1 MKYPLEI
8 YINGV
13 EVDQFNDEGI
23 TIKKSVKSFKDVKKL
38 FTDFSKS
45 FSIPTSKKNN
55 KLFKHV
61 YRVDTNAVEAR
72 VLIPAVLKLNG
83 VDFKSGN
90 VSVEGTQ
97 FKDGKPYAYKIRFY
111 GKLTELNKLIGQDE
125 LTDLDFSS
133 LEITSPNFSSLFSSQ
148 IASDAIKFPLICRD
162 GRYIAHTSD
171 HDFAQTEGLTKTK
184 NIAYSTS
191 SRAAGYYGLVD
202 NDMIGALRVKEILD
216 AMESKYGIT
225 IDGAMRA
232 DYVEDLHLV
241 LQKTDQTTIEG
252 GTAAT
257 EYNFSNLSGT
267 VNSESTLTSTSL
279 TVNFPESEPDLG
291 YYGKVR
297 FKLTTTAPNFEGEM
311 YLNGNLSRTV
321 TTSNSYSTYRT
332 VDYGDIVT
340 FKVST
345 ANTATFTLDAEF
357 VEVEVEVDPVEGGAE
372 EFEISHSI
380 SGSVSAVAGGTG
392 AYNVSANLPEMK
404 VSDFLADMFK
414 RFNIVAQVEDD
425 LTINTYHY
433 DYYINQGNEY
443 NISEYV
449 DISSYN
455 INRPNYYSGV
465 KFTGAEKKTILE
477 HAFSKVNARKFG
489 ELKYLPQSDGN
500 VIDGSI
506 YTVDLKSH
514 IMPIE
519 QLTDLKDALFSGF
532 NVMLLTDKDGT
543 EQICK
548 PIFTYLKRRDSGYSV
563 GYDNGSSVSSK
574 STFWMV
580 NLSYNGNEVNP
591 LSGVVGNYF
600 GAERDEI
607 GDNNDQGLGLY
618 NLLWRNTIGL
628 TFDENKRR
636 ASYTAYLPL
645 RLVKDIE
652 PNDKLIIHNNTHLI
666 ESIETNYL
674 TGETKLELILIT
686 EADSDTFETQTVQN
700 TLGRTDNFVIL
711 DPSTGHLDNVSLAN
725 NATDTSVGGLFQ
737 EIREGS

>member
-13 EVDQFNDEGI
+13 EVDQFSDESV

-38 FTDFSKS
+38 FTDFSKT

-61 YRVDTNAVEAR
+61 YRVDTNAVDAR

-133 LEITSPNFSSLFSSQ
+133 LDISSPNFSSLFSSQ
-148 IASDAIKFPLICRD
+148 VASDAIKFPLICRD

-171 HDFAQTEGLTKTK
+171 YDFAKTEGLSKTK
-184 NIAYSTS
+184 NIAYSTTT
-191 SRAAGYYGLVD
+191 REQGYYGLVD
-202 NDMIGALRVKEILD
+202 NDMMGALRVKEILD
-216 AMESKYGIT
+216 AMETKYGIT
-225 IDGAMRA
+225 IEGAMRA

-252 GTAAT
+252 GTSAST
-257 EYNFSNLSGT
+257 YGFSNLAWTG
-267 VNSESTLTSTSL
+267 STPSTS
-279 TVNFPESEPDLG
+279 E
-291 YYGKVR
+291 
-297 FKLTTTAPNFEGEM
+297 FKLTSGSSVTIGFLANDNPPNS
-311 YLNGNLSRTV
+311 NGNLSYNIS
-321 TTSNSYSTYRT
+321 TTATSFDFHVKKNGSIVHTAT
-332 VDYGDIVT
+332 TTGTHNYGAMNTGDVFT
-340 FKVST
+340 FEVST
-345 ANTATFTLDAEF
+345 AQTATINVNLTWGYSDFF
-357 VEVEVEVDPVEGGAE
+357 GGGA
-372 EFEISHSI
+372 SYGM

-392 AYNVSANLPEMK
+392 TYSVSPNLPEMK

-433 DYYINQGNEY
+433 DHYVNQGNEY

-489 ELKYLPQSDGN
+489 ELKYLPESDGN

-519 QLTDLKDALFSGF
+519 QLTNLSNALFSGL
-532 NVMLLTDKDGT
+532 NIMLLTDKDGT

-548 PIFTYLKRRDSGYSV
+548 PIFTYLKRRTAGTSV
-563 GYDNGSSVSSK
+563 AYDIGSSVSSK
-574 STFWMV
+574 STFWMPQLTYTQNIV
-580 NLSYNGNEVNP
+580 SPTNGVIG
-591 LSGVVGNYF
+591 SYF
-600 GAERDEI
+600 GSELSEI
-607 GDNNDQGLGLY
+607 GDDNYQDLGLY
-618 NLLWRNTIGL
+618 NLLWRNTIAL

-636 ASYTAYLPL
+636 ASYTAFLPL

-674 TGETKLELILIT
+674 TGESKLELVLIT
-686 EADSDTFETQTVQN
+686 EADTDMFETQTVQN
-700 TLGRTDNFVIL
+700 TTGSTDYFVIL
-711 DPSTGHLDNVSLAN
+711 DPTTGHLDNVTLAN
-725 NATDTSVGGLFQ
+725 NATDTSVGGLFV
-737 EIREGS
+737 EILEEL

>member
-13 EVDQFNDEGI
+13 EVDQFSDESV

-38 FTDFSKS
+38 FTDFSKT

-61 YRVDTNAVEAR
+61 YRVDTNAVDAR

-125 LTDLDFSS
+125 LTDLDFS
-133 LEITSPNFSSLFSSQ
+133 LLDITSPNFSSLFSSQ
-148 IASDAIKFPLICRD
+148 VASDAIKFPLICRD
-162 GRYIAHTSD
+162 GRYIAHGSD

-184 NIAYSTS
+184 NIAYSTTY
-191 SRAAGYYGLVD
+191 RDAGYYGIVD
-202 NDMIGALRVKEILD
+202 NDMIGALRVREILD
-216 AMESKYGIT
+216 AMEDKYGIT
-225 IDGAMRA
+225 IEGAMRA

-252 GTAAT
+252 GSVSTN
-257 EYNFSNLSGT
+257 YNFSNLSGS
-267 VNSESTLTSTSL
+267 VNSASTLSSTSL
-279 TVNFPESEPDLG
+279 TFDMSGDEVDGEI
-291 YYGKVR
+291 R
-297 FKLTTTAPNFEGEM
+297 FKVTTTATNFTGK
-311 YLNGNLSRTV
+311 LKINGVTVRTV
-321 TTSNSYSTYRT
+321 TTSGTFSSYADLD
-332 VDYGDIVT
+332 VDDVVT
-340 FKVST
+340 FEVET
-345 ANTATFTLDAEF
+345 NQTATINLEANLRVEF
-357 VEVEVEVDPVEGGAE
+357 FEDGPDGG
-372 EFEISHSI
+372 SGGYDSYTVT
-380 SGSVSAVAGGTG
+380 GSVSAVAGGTG

-404 VSDFLADMFK
+404 VSDFLSDMFK

-433 DYYINQGNEY
+433 DHYVNQGSEY
-443 NISEYV
+443 NISQYV

-465 KFTGAEKKTILE
+465 KFTGAEKKTIIE
-477 HAFSKVNARKFG
+477 HGFAKVNARKFG
-489 ELKYLPQSDGN
+489 ELKYLPESEGN

-514 IMPIE
+514 LMPIE
-519 QLTDLKDALFSGF
+519 QLTDLDNALPSGL
-532 NVMLLTDKDGT
+532 NVMTLTDKDGT
-543 EQICK
+543 EQVCK
-548 PIFTYLKRRDSGYSV
+548 PIFTYLKRRTAGANVAYDSGV
-563 GYDNGSSVSSK
+563 SVSSK
-574 STFWMV
+574 STFWMP
-580 NLSYNGNEVNP
+580 NLSYTQNIVSPTNAI
-591 LSGVVGNYF
+591 VGGYF
-600 GAERDEI
+600 GTELSEL
-607 GDNNDQGLGLY
+607 GDDNFQDLGLY
-618 NLLWRNTIGL
+618 NLLWKNTIAL

-636 ASYTAYLPL
+636 ASYTAFLPL

-652 PNDKLIIHNNTHLI
+652 PNDKLIIHNSTHLI

-674 TGETKLELILIT
+674 TGETKLELVLIT
-686 EADSDTFETQTVQN
+686 EADTDMFETQTVQN
-700 TLGRTDNFVIL
+700 ATGSTDYFVIL
-711 DPSTGHLDNVSLAN
+711 DPTTGYLDNVTLAN
-725 NATDTSVGGLFQ
+725 NSTDTSVGGLFV
-737 EIREGS
+737 EILEEL

>member
-13 EVDQFNDEGI
+13 EVDQFSDESV

-38 FTDFSKS
+38 FTDFSKT

-61 YRVDTNAVEAR
+61 YRVDTNAVDAR

-133 LEITSPNFSSLFSSQ
+133 LDITSPNFSSLFSSQ
-148 IASDAIKFPLICRD
+148 VASDAIKFPLICRD
-162 GRYIAHTSD
+162 GRYIAHTTD
-171 HDFAQTEGLTKTK
+171 YDFAQTEGLTKTK
-184 NIAYSTS
+184 NIAYSTTT
-191 SRAAGYYGLVD
+191 RAAGYYGLVD

-216 AMESKYGIT
+216 AMEDKYGIT
-225 IDGAMRA
+225 VSGAMRA

-252 GTAAT
+252 GTTAT

-267 VNSESTLTSTSL
+267 VNSESTLASTSF
-279 TVNFPESEPDLG
+279 TVGLPPNEPFIEYD
-291 YYGKVR
+291 GKIR
-297 FKLTTTAPNFEGEM
+297 FKLTTTASSFDGEM
-311 YLNGNLSRTV
+311 FIDGGLSKTV
-321 TTSNSYSTYRT
+321 TSSNTYSSYTSVNN
-332 VDYGDIVT
+332 GDVIT

-345 ANTATFTLDAEF
+345 AQTATFTLTAQYVVTET
-357 VEVEVEVDPVEGGAE
+357 EVDPFDGYV
-372 EFEISHSI
+372 STSTDTYTI

-392 AYNVSANLPEMK
+392 AYNVSPNLPEMK

-433 DYYINQGNEY
+433 DYYVNQGSEY

-489 ELKYLPQSDGN
+489 ELKYLPESEGN

-519 QLTDLKDALFSGF
+519 QLTDLNNALFSGL
-532 NVMLLTDKDGT
+532 NIMLLTDKDGT

-548 PIFTYLKRRDSGYSV
+548 PIFTYLKRRTGGTSVAYDSGV
-563 GYDNGSSVSSK
+563 SVSSK
-574 STFWMV
+574 STFWMPELTYTQNIV
-580 NLSYNGNEVNP
+580 SPTNGII
-591 LSGVVGNYF
+591 GNYF
-600 GAERDEI
+600 GSELSEI
-607 GDNNDQGLGLY
+607 GDDNYRDLGIY
-618 NLLWRNTIGL
+618 NLLWRNTISL

-636 ASYTAYLPL
+636 ASYTAFLPL

-652 PNDKLIIHNNTHLI
+652 PNDKLIIHNGTHLI

-674 TGETKLELILIT
+674 TGESKLELVLIT
-686 EADSDTFETQTVQN
+686 EADTDMFETQTVQN
-700 TLGRTDNFVIL
+700 TTGSTDYFVIL
-711 DPSTGHLDNVSLAN
+711 DPTTGHLDNVTLAN
-725 NATDTSVGGLFQ
+725 NATDTSVGGLFV
-737 EIREGS
+737 EILEEL

>member
-13 EVDQFNDEGI
+13 EVDQFSDESV

-38 FTDFSKS
+38 FTDFSKT

-61 YRVDTNAVEAR
+61 YRVDTNAVDAR

-125 LTDLDFSS
+125 LTDLDFSPLDIS
-133 LEITSPNFSSLFSSQ
+133 SPNFSSLFSSQ
-148 IASDAIKFPLICRD
+148 VASNAIKFPLICRD

-171 HDFAQTEGLTKTK
+171 YDFTKTEGLTKTK
-184 NIAYSTS
+184 NIAYSTTT
-191 SRAAGYYGLVD
+191 REQGHYGLVD

-216 AMESKYGIT
+216 AMENKYGVSIE
-225 IDGAMRA
+225 GAMRA

-252 GTAAT
+252 GSAAT
-257 EYNFSNLSGT
+257 EYNISNLSGT
-267 VNSESTLTSTSL
+267 VNSESTLTSTSFTAGL
-279 TVNFPESEPDLG
+279 PDNEPFIEYD
-291 YYGKVR
+291 GKIR
-297 FKLTTTAPNFEGEM
+297 FKLTTTSSNFDGEM
-311 YLNGNLSRTV
+311 FVDGGLSRTV
-321 TTSNSYSTYRT
+321 TASNAYSSYASVSRGRT
-332 VDYGDIVT
+332 VT

-345 ANTATFTLDAEF
+345 AQTATFTLTAQYVVTETEEDPF
-357 VEVEVEVDPVEGGAE
+357 DGSTGTRVDTYT
-372 EFEISHSI
+372 I

-392 AYNVSANLPEMK
+392 AYNVSPNLPEMK

-433 DYYINQGNEY
+433 DHYINQGSEY

-449 DISSYN
+449 DVSSYN

-477 HAFSKVNARKFG
+477 HGFSKVNARKFG
-489 ELKYLPQSDGN
+489 ELKYLPESEGN

-514 IMPIE
+514 IMPVE
-519 QLTDLKDALFSGF
+519 QLTDLNNALFSGL
-532 NVMLLTDKDGT
+532 NIMLLTDKDGT

-548 PIFTYLKRRDSGYSV
+548 PIFTYLKRRTAGANVAYDSGS
-563 GYDNGSSVSSK
+563 NVSSK
-574 STFWMV
+574 STFWMPELTYTQNIV
-580 NLSYNGNEVNP
+580 SPTNGII
-591 LSGVVGNYF
+591 GNYF
-600 GAERDEI
+600 GSELSEI
-607 GDNNDQGLGLY
+607 GDDNYRDLGIY
-618 NLLWRNTIGL
+618 NLLWRNTIAL

-636 ASYTAYLPL
+636 ASYTAFLPL

-652 PNDKLIIHNNTHLI
+652 PNDKLIIHNNTHLV

-674 TGETKLELILIT
+674 TGESKLELILIT
-686 EADSDTFETQTVQN
+686 ESDTDMFETQTVQN
-700 TLGRTDNFVIL
+700 TTGSTDYFVIL
-711 DPSTGHLDNVSLAN
+711 DPNTGHLDNVTLGN
-725 NATDTSVGGLFQ
+725 NATDTSVGGLFV
-737 EIREGS
+737 EILEEL

>member
-13 EVDQFNDEGI
+13 EVDQFSDESV

-61 YRVDTNAVEAR
+61 YRVDTNAVDAR

-133 LEITSPNFSSLFSSQ
+133 LDINNPNFSTLFSGQ
-148 IASDAIKFPLICRD
+148 VASDGVKFPLICRD
-162 GRYIAHTSD
+162 GRYIAHPSD
-171 HDFAQTEGLTKTK
+171 YDFAKTEGLTKTK
-184 NIAYSTS
+184 NIFYSTTT
-191 SRAAGYYGLVD
+191 REQGYYGLVD

-216 AMESKYGIT
+216 AMEAKYGIT
-225 IDGAMRA
+225 ISGAMRA

-252 GTAAT
+252 GTSAT

-279 TVNFPESEPDLG
+279 TVGLPPNESFVSYD
-291 YYGKVR
+291 GKIR
-297 FKLTTTAPNFEGEM
+297 FKLVTTASSFDGEM
-311 YLNGNLSRTV
+311 FVDGGLSRTV
-321 TTSNSYSTYRT
+321 SASNTFSTYAP
-332 VDYGDIVT
+332 VDAGDVVT

-345 ANTATFTLDAEF
+345 AQTATFTLTAQYVVTET
-357 VEVEVEVDPVEGGAE
+357 EIDPDDGSQYVTTDTYT
-372 EFEISHSI
+372 I
-380 SGSVSAVAGGTG
+380 SGSLSSVAGGTG

-433 DYYINQGNEY
+433 DHYVNQGNEY
-443 NISEYV
+443 NISQYV

-455 INRPNYYSGV
+455 IDRPNYYSGI

-477 HAFSKVNARKFG
+477 HGFSKVNARKFG
-489 ELKYLPQSDGN
+489 ELKYLPESDGN
-500 VIDGSI
+500 VIDGSV

-514 IMPIE
+514 MMPIE
-519 QLTDLKDALFSGF
+519 QLTDLSNGLPSGL
-532 NVMLLTDKDGT
+532 NVMTLTDKDGT
-543 EQICK
+543 EQVCK
-548 PIFTYLKRRDSGYSV
+548 PIFTYLKIRTA
-563 GYDNGSSVSSK
+563 GSSVAYDSGVGVSNK
-574 STFWMV
+574 TTFWMP
-580 NLSYNGNEVNP
+580 NLSYTQNIISPTNAIIG
-591 LSGVVGNYF
+591 GYF
-600 GAERDEI
+600 GAELSEI
-607 GDNNDQGLGLY
+607 GDDNFQNLGLY
-618 NLLWRNTIGL
+618 NLLWRNTIAL

-636 ASYTAYLPL
+636 ASYTAFLPL

-674 TGETKLELILIT
+674 TGESKLELVLIT
-686 EADSDTFETQTVQN
+686 ESDTDMFETHTVQN
-700 TLGRTDNFVIL
+700 TTGSTDYFVIL
-711 DPSTGHLDNVSLAN
+711 DPTTGHLDNVTLAN
-725 NATDTSVGGLFQ
+725 NATDTSVGGLFA
-737 EIREGS
+737 EILEEL

>member
-13 EVDQFNDEGI
+13 EVDQFSDEGV

-38 FTDFSKS
+38 FTEFSKT

-61 YRVDTNAVEAR
+61 YRVDTNAVDAR

-97 FKDGKPYAYKIRFY
+97 FKNGKPYAYKIRFY

-133 LEITSPNFSSLFSSQ
+133 LDITSPNFSSLFSSQ
-148 IASDAIKFPLICRD
+148 ASSDAIKFPLICRN
-162 GRYIAHTSD
+162 GRYIAHSTD
-171 HDFAQTEGLTKTK
+171 YDFAQTEGLTKTK
-184 NIAYSTS
+184 NISYSTTA
-191 SRAAGYYGLVD
+191 RAAGYYGLVD
-202 NDMIGALRVKEILD
+202 NDMVGALRVKEILD
-216 AMESKYGIT
+216 AMENKYGIT
-225 IDGAMRA
+225 ISGAMRA
-232 DYVEDLHLV
+232 NYVEDLHLV

-252 GTAAT
+252 ASATT

-267 VNSESTLTSTSL
+267 VNSESTLTSTAL
-279 TVNFPESEPDLG
+279 VVGLPPNEEFIEYDG
-291 YYGKVR
+291 RVR
-297 FKLTTTAPNFEGEM
+297 FKITTTASNFSGEM
-311 YLNGNLSRTV
+311 FIDGSLDKTV
-321 TTSNSYSTYRT
+321 TASNSFSTYAS
-332 VDYGDIVT
+332 VNPQEAVI

-345 ANTATFTLDAEF
+345 SETATFTLTVEF
-357 VEVEVEVDPVEGGAE
+357 DVVETDEDPFGGGTS
-372 EFEISHSI
+372 INGYTI

-392 AYNVSANLPEMK
+392 AYNVSSNLPEMK

-414 RFNIVAQVEDD
+414 RFNIVAQVDDD

-433 DYYINQGNEY
+433 DHYLNQGNEY
-443 NISEYV
+443 NISKYV

-477 HAFSKVNARKFG
+477 HGFSKVNARKFG
-489 ELKYLPQSDGN
+489 ELKYLPESEGN

-514 IMPIE
+514 IMPVE
-519 QLTDLKDALFSGF
+519 QLTDLSDALFSGL
-532 NVMLLTDKDGT
+532 NIMLLTDKDGT

-548 PIFTYLKRRDSGYSV
+548 PIFTYLKKRTSGASVAYDSGV
-563 GYDNGSSVSSK
+563 SVSNK
-574 STFWMV
+574 SAFWMPELTYTRNIV
-580 NLSYNGNEVNP
+580 SPTNGI
-591 LSGVVGNYF
+591 VGNYF
-600 GAERDEI
+600 GSELSEI
-607 GDNNDQGLGLY
+607 GDDNYQDLGLF
-618 NLLWRNTIGL
+618 NLLWRNTISL

-636 ASYTAYLPL
+636 ASYRAFLPL
-645 RLVKDIE
+645 KLVKDIE
-652 PNDKLIIHNNTHLI
+652 PNDKLIIHNNPHLI

-674 TGETKLELILIT
+674 TGESKLELVLIT
-686 EADSDTFETQTVQN
+686 ESDTDMFETQTVQN
-700 TLGRTDNFVIL
+700 TTGSTDYFVIL
-711 DPSTGHLDNVSLAN
+711 DPTTGHLNNVSLAN
-725 NATDTSVGGLFQ
+725 NGTYTSVGGLFV
-737 EIREGS
+737 EILEEL

>member
-13 EVDQFNDEGI
+13 EVDQFSDESV

-61 YRVDTNAVEAR
+61 YRVDTNAVDAR

-133 LEITSPNFSSLFSSQ
+133 LDIANPNFSSLFSSQ
-148 IASDAIKFPLICRD
+148 VASDGIKFPLICRD

-171 HDFAQTEGLTKTK
+171 YDFAKTEGLTKTK
-184 NIAYSTS
+184 NIAYSTTT
-191 SRAAGYYGLVD
+191 REQDYYGLVD

-216 AMESKYGIT
+216 AMESKYGIS
-225 IDGAMRA
+225 IEGAMRA

-241 LQKTDQTTIEG
+241 LQKTDQTSIEG
-252 GTAAT
+252 GVSSTN
-257 EYNFSNLSGT
+257 YNISNLSWDST
-267 VNSESTLTSTSL
+267 VPPSTDFVLNSGSSVEVGFNARFGVYGELNYTISTTSTNFDFHVKKNGS
-279 TVNFPESEPDLG
+279 TVQTATSSGSYLYTDLDLG
-291 YYGKVR
+291 DLFTFEIETSQTASFSIAFNWKKGN
-297 FKLTTTAPNFEGEM
+297 LTTG
-311 YLNGNLSRTV
+311 
-321 TTSNSYSTYRT
+321 YS
-332 VDYGDIVT
+332 VDYDM
-340 FKVST
+340 
-345 ANTATFTLDAEF
+345 
-357 VEVEVEVDPVEGGAE
+357 
-372 EFEISHSI
+372 
-380 SGSVSAVAGGTG
+380 SGSASAVAGGTG
-392 AYNVSANLPEMK
+392 AYNVSTNLPEMK
-404 VSDFLADMFK
+404 ISDFLADMFK

-433 DYYINQGNEY
+433 DYYVNQGNEY
-443 NISEYV
+443 NISQYV

-489 ELKYLPQSDGN
+489 ELKYLPESDGN
-500 VIDGSI
+500 VIDGSV

-514 IMPIE
+514 IMPVE
-519 QLTDLKDALFSGF
+519 QLTDFKDALFSGL

-548 PIFTYLKRRDSGYSV
+548 PIFAYLKRRTSGTSVAYDSGA
-563 GYDNGSSVSSK
+563 SVSSK
-574 STFWMV
+574 STFWMPQLTYTQNIV
-580 NLSYNGNEVNP
+580 SPTNGII
-591 LSGVVGNYF
+591 GNYF
-600 GAERDEI
+600 GSELNET
-607 GDNNDQGLGLY
+607 GDDNYQDLGIY
-618 NLLWRNTIGL
+618 NLLWKNTIAL

-636 ASYTAYLPL
+636 ASYTAFLPL

-674 TGETKLELILIT
+674 TGESKLELVLIT
-686 EADSDTFETQTVQN
+686 EADTDMFETQTVQN
-700 TLGRTDNFVIL
+700 TTGSTDYFVIL
-711 DPSTGHLDNVSLAN
+711 DPTTGHLDNVTLAN
-725 NATDTSVGGLFQ
+725 NATDTSVGGLFV
-737 EIREGS
+737 EILEEL

>member
-13 EVDQFNDEGI
+13 EVDQFSDESV

-38 FTDFSKS
+38 FTDFSKT

-61 YRVDTNAVEAR
+61 YRVDTNAVDAR

-133 LEITSPNFSSLFSSQ
+133 LDIASPNFSSLFSSQ
-148 IASDAIKFPLICRD
+148 VASDAIKFPLICRD

-171 HDFAQTEGLTKTK
+171 YDFAQTEGLTKTK
-184 NIAYSTS
+184 NIAYSTT
-191 SRAAGYYGLVD
+191 SRRAGYYGLVD

-216 AMESKYGIT
+216 AMETKYGIT

-232 DYVEDLHLV
+232 NYVEDLHLV

-252 GTAAT
+252 GSAAT
-257 EYNFSNLSGT
+257 EYNISNLSGT
-267 VNSESTLTSTSL
+267 VNSESTLTSTSF
-279 TVNFPESEPDLG
+279 TVGLPPNVPYIEYD
-291 YYGKVR
+291 GKIR
-297 FKLTTTAPNFEGEM
+297 FKITTTASNFDGEM
-311 YLNGNLSRTV
+311 FVDGSLSRTV
-321 TTSNSYSTYRT
+321 TASNTYSSYVS
-332 VDYGDIVT
+332 VDDGDVIT

-345 ANTATFTLDAEF
+345 AQTASFTLTAQYVITET
-357 VEVEVEVDPVEGGAE
+357 EEDPFDGSVGVTTDTYT
-372 EFEISHSI
+372 I

-404 VSDFLADMFK
+404 VSDFLSDMFK

-433 DYYINQGNEY
+433 DYYINQGNEH

-465 KFTGAEKKTILE
+465 KFTGAEKKTIIE

-489 ELKYLPQSDGN
+489 ELKYLPESEGN

-519 QLTDLKDALFSGF
+519 QLTDLNNALFSGL
-532 NVMLLTDKDGT
+532 NIMLLTDKDGT

-548 PIFTYLKRRDSGYSV
+548 PIFTYLNRRTGGTSVAYDSGV
-563 GYDNGSSVSSK
+563 SVSSK
-574 STFWMV
+574 SVFWMPQLTYTQ
-580 NLSYNGNEVNP
+580 NIISPTNGII
-591 LSGVVGNYF
+591 GNYF
-600 GAERDEI
+600 GSELSEI
-607 GDNNDQGLGLY
+607 GDDNYQDLGIY
-618 NLLWRNTIGL
+618 NLLWKNTIAL

-636 ASYTAYLPL
+636 ASYTAFLPL

-674 TGETKLELILIT
+674 TGETKLELVLIT
-686 EADSDTFETQTVQN
+686 EADTDMFETQTVQN
-700 TLGRTDNFVIL
+700 TTGSTDYFVIL
-711 DPSTGHLDNVSLAN
+711 DNNTGHLKNVIRGN
-725 NATDTSVGGLFQ
+725 NSTDTSVGGLFV
-737 EIREGS
+737 EILEEL

>member
-13 EVDQFNDEGI
+13 EVDQFSDESV

-38 FTDFSKS
+38 FTDFSKT

-61 YRVDTNAVEAR
+61 YRVDTNAVDAR

-133 LEITSPNFSSLFSSQ
+133 LDITSPNFSSLFSSQ
-148 IASDAIKFPLICRD
+148 VASDGIKFPLICRD

-171 HDFAQTEGLTKTK
+171 YDFAKTEGLTKTK

-191 SRAAGYYGLVD
+191 TREQGYYGLVD
-202 NDMIGALRVKEILD
+202 NDMIGALKVKEILD
-216 AMESKYGIT
+216 AMESKYGIS
-225 IDGAMRA
+225 IEGAMRA

-241 LQKTDQTTIEG
+241 LQKTDQASIEG
-252 GTAAT
+252 GVSSTN
-257 EYNFSNLSGT
+257 YNVSNLSWDST
-267 VNSESTLTSTSL
+267 VPPSTDFVLNSGSSVEVGFNARFGVYGELSYTISTTSTSFDFHVKKNGS
-279 TVNFPESEPDLG
+279 TVQTASSSGSYLYTDLDLG
-291 YYGKVR
+291 DLFTFEIETSQTASFSIAFNWKKGN
-297 FKLTTTAPNFEGEM
+297 LTTGF
-311 YLNGNLSRTV
+311 S
-321 TTSNSYSTYRT
+321 
-332 VDYGDIVT
+332 VDYDM
-340 FKVST
+340 
-345 ANTATFTLDAEF
+345 
-357 VEVEVEVDPVEGGAE
+357 
-372 EFEISHSI
+372 
-380 SGSVSAVAGGTG
+380 SGSVSAVSGGTG

-433 DYYINQGNEY
+433 DHYVNQGSEY

-489 ELKYLPQSDGN
+489 ELKYLPESDGN

-514 IMPIE
+514 IMPVE
-519 QLTDLKDALFSGF
+519 QLTDLKDALFSGL
-532 NVMLLTDKDGT
+532 NIMLLTDKDGT

-548 PIFTYLKRRDSGYSV
+548 PIFTYLKRRTSGTSVAYDSGA
-563 GYDNGSSVSSK
+563 SVSSK
-574 STFWMV
+574 STFWMPQLTYTQNIV
-580 NLSYNGNEVNP
+580 SPTNGII
-591 LSGVVGNYF
+591 GNYF
-600 GAERDEI
+600 GSELSET
-607 GDNNDQGLGLY
+607 GDDNYQDLGIY
-618 NLLWRNTIGL
+618 NLLWRNTIAL

-636 ASYTAYLPL
+636 ASYTAFLPL

-674 TGETKLELILIT
+674 TGETKLELVLIT
-686 EADSDTFETQTVQN
+686 EADTDMFETQTVQN
-700 TLGRTDNFVIL
+700 TTGSTDYFVIL
-711 DPSTGHLDNVSLAN
+711 DPTTGHLDNVTLAN
-725 NATDTSVGGLFQ
+725 NATDTSVGGLFV
-737 EIREGS
+737 EILEEL

>member
-13 EVDQFNDEGI
+13 EVDQFSDESV

-38 FTDFSKS
+38 FTDFSKT

-61 YRVDTNAVEAR
+61 YRVDTNAVDAR

-125 LTDLDFSS
+125 LTDLDFSPLDIS
-133 LEITSPNFSSLFSSQ
+133 SPNFSSLFSSQ
-148 IASDAIKFPLICRD
+148 VTSDAIKFPLICRD
-162 GRYIAHTSD
+162 GRYIAHGSD

-184 NIAYSTS
+184 NIAYSTTY
-191 SRAAGYYGLVD
+191 RDAGYYGLVD

-216 AMESKYGIT
+216 AMENKYGVSIE
-225 IDGAMRA
+225 GAMRA

-252 GTAAT
+252 GATAT

-267 VNSESTLTSTSL
+267 VNSESTLTSTSI
-279 TVNFPESEPDLG
+279 TVGLPDNEPFIEYD
-291 YYGKVR
+291 GKIR
-297 FKLTTTAPNFEGEM
+297 FKLTTTASNFDGEM
-311 YLNGNLSRTV
+311 FVDGGLSRTV
-321 TTSNSYSTYRT
+321 TASNTYSSYASVSRGRT
-332 VDYGDIVT
+332 VT

-345 ANTATFTLDAEF
+345 AQTATFTLTAQYVVTETEEDPF
-357 VEVEVEVDPVEGGAE
+357 DGSTGTRVDTYT
-372 EFEISHSI
+372 I

-392 AYNVSANLPEMK
+392 AYNVSPNLPEMK

-433 DYYINQGNEY
+433 DYYINQGNEH

-465 KFTGAEKKTILE
+465 KFTGAEKKTIIE
-477 HAFSKVNARKFG
+477 HGFAKVNARKFG
-489 ELKYLPQSDGN
+489 ELKYLPESEGN

-514 IMPIE
+514 LMPIE
-519 QLTDLKDALFSGF
+519 QLTDLDNALPSGL
-532 NVMLLTDKDGT
+532 NVMTLTDKDGT
-543 EQICK
+543 EQVCK
-548 PIFTYLKRRDSGYSV
+548 PIFTYLKRRTAGANVAYDSGV
-563 GYDNGSSVSSK
+563 SVSSK
-574 STFWMV
+574 GAFWMP
-580 NLSYNGNEVNP
+580 NLSYTQNIISPTNAI
-591 LSGVVGNYF
+591 VGGYF
-600 GAERDEI
+600 GTELSEL
-607 GDNNDQGLGLY
+607 GDDNFQDLGIY
-618 NLLWRNTIGL
+618 NLLWRNTIAL

-636 ASYTAYLPL
+636 ASYTAFLPL

-652 PNDKLIIHNNTHLI
+652 PNDKLIIHNNTHLV

-674 TGETKLELILIT
+674 TGESKLELILIT
-686 EADSDTFETQTVQN
+686 ESDTDMFETQTVQN
-700 TLGRTDNFVIL
+700 TTGSTDYFVIL
-711 DPSTGHLDNVSLAN
+711 DPNTGHLDNVTLGN
-725 NATDTSVGGLFQ
+725 NATDTSVGGLFV
-737 EIREGS
+737 EILEEL

>member
-13 EVDQFNDEGI
+13 EVDQFSDESV

-61 YRVDTNAVEAR
+61 YRVDKKAVDAR

-133 LEITSPNFSSLFSSQ
+133 LDITSPNFSSLFSSQ
-148 IASDAIKFPLICRD
+148 VASDAIKFPLICRD

-171 HDFAQTEGLTKTK
+171 HDFAETEGLTKTK

-191 SRAAGYYGLVD
+191 YRKAGYYGLVD

-216 AMESKYGIT
+216 AMEDKYGIS
-225 IDGAMRA
+225 IEGAMRA

-252 GTAAT
+252 GTSSS
-257 EYNFSNLSGT
+257 EYNFSNLSGS
-267 VNSESTLTSTSL
+267 VNPDSSLTSTSITAGVPSGDTL
-279 TVNFPESEPDLG
+279 QM
-291 YYGKVR
+291 R
-297 FKLTTTAPNFEGEM
+297 FRVVTTATNFEANM
-311 YLNGNLSRTV
+311 LVNGSAVRTV
-321 TTSNSYSTYRT
+321 TSSGTYSSYRSLSNND
-332 VDYGDIVT
+332 VVT

-345 ANTATFTLDAEF
+345 SQTASFSLTVNTRYTEF
-357 VEVEVEVDPVEGGAE
+357 DPTPNVYDYNAY
-372 EFEISHSI
+372 
-380 SGSVSAVAGGTG
+380 GSVSAVSGGTG
-392 AYNVSANLPEMK
+392 AYNVSSNLPEMK
-404 VSDFLADMFK
+404 VSDFLSDMFK

-425 LTINTYHY
+425 LTVNTYHY
-433 DYYINQGNEY
+433 DHYINQGSEY

-449 DISSYN
+449 DISSYS

-489 ELKYLPQSDGN
+489 ELKYLPESEGN
-500 VIDGSI
+500 VIDGSV
-506 YTVDLKSH
+506 YTVGLKSH
-514 IMPIE
+514 IMPVE

-548 PIFTYLKRRDSGYSV
+548 PIFTYLKRRTGGYSV
-563 GYDNGSSVSSK
+563 GYDSGSSVSSK
-574 STFWMV
+574 SVFWMPELTYTQNIV
-580 NLSYNGNEVNP
+580 SPTNGII
-591 LSGVVGNYF
+591 GNYF
-600 GAERDEI
+600 GSELNEI
-607 GDNNDQGLGLY
+607 GDDNYQDLGIY
-618 NLLWRNTIGL
+618 NLLWRNTIAL

-636 ASYTAYLPL
+636 ASYRAFLPL

-674 TGETKLELILIT
+674 TGESKLELVLIT
-686 EADSDTFETQTVQN
+686 ESDTDMFETQTVQN
-700 TLGRTDNFVIL
+700 TTGSTDYFVIL
-711 DPSTGHLDNVSLAN
+711 DPNTGHVDNVTLAN
-725 NATDTSVGGLFQ
+725 NSTDTSVGGLFV
-737 EIREGS
+737 EILEEL